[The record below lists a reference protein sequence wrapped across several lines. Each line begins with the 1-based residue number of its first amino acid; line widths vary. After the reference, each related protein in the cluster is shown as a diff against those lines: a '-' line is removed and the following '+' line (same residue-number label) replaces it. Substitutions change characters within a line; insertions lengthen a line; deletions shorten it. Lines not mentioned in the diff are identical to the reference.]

1 MQSITNSTVNRSTN
15 DLSRTKG
22 NTPALRV
29 IPLGGLHE
37 IGKNTCVFE
46 YGDELMLVDAGLAF
60 PSDGM
65 HGVNVVMPDT
75 TFLKENQ
82 RRIKGMIVTHGHE
95 DHIGGI
101 SHHLKHFNIPIIYG
115 PRLAMS
121 MLRGKMEEAGVSD
134 RTTIQTV
141 NPRDIVKVG
150 QHFSVEFIRNTH
162 SICDSFSLA
171 VTTPVGTI
179 IFTGDFKFD
188 HMPVDGEQFD
198 IERMVHYGEKG
209 VLCMFSDST
218 NAEVPGFCP
227 SEKTIYPSLE
237 KHIAEAKERVILTT
251 FASSV
256 HRVTMIL
263 ELAMKHGR
271 KVGLLGR
278 SMINVIA
285 KARDIG
291 YMKCPDDLFVPI
303 KQIRDCQIERPCY

>member
-1 MQSITNSTVNRSTN
+1 MQSSTNSTVNRSTN
-15 DLSRTKG
+15 YSSRSKG

-141 NPRDIVKVG
+141 NPRDVVKVG

-198 IERMVHYGEKG
+198 IERMVHYGC
-209 VLCMFSDST
+209 LLYTSPSPRDSLSSRM
-218 NAEVPGFCP
+218 P
-227 SEKTIYPSLE
+227 SS
-237 KHIAEAKERVILTT
+237 A
-251 FASSV
+251 
-256 HRVTMIL
+256 
-263 ELAMKHGR
+263 
-271 KVGLLGR
+271 
-278 SMINVIA
+278 
-285 KARDIG
+285 
-291 YMKCPDDLFVPI
+291 
-303 KQIRDCQIERPCY
+303 